1 VCYEFEYLD
10 SVLSATVG
18 YHGADKVMDYK
29 QLLFPLILGLS
40 LVVNSGCPAIFV
52 GAAAG
57 GAAGAGAAAYVDGE
71 LKSTEEVSLNR
82 AWKATERA
90 MRDLN
95 FRVTD
100 KAKDALGAQLKASG
114 AGGKKIQVALK
125 SISKSRTEIGIRVG
139 TFGDESLSVQ
149 ILDTIKK
156 RF

>member
-1 VCYEFEYLD
+1 
-10 SVLSATVG
+10 
-18 YHGADKVMDYK
+18 MNYK

-57 GAAGAGAAAYVDGE
+57 GAAGAGTVAYIGGE
-71 LKSTEEVSLNR
+71 LKSIEEVSLNR

-90 MRDLN
+90 MRDLD
-95 FRVTD
+95 FRITD
-100 KAKDALGAQLKASG
+100 KAKDALDAQLKASG
-114 AGGKKIQVALK
+114 ADGKKIEVALK
-125 SISKSRTEIGIRVG
+125 SISKSRTEIRVRVG
-139 TFGDESLSVQ
+139 TFGDESLSLQ

>member
-1 VCYEFEYLD
+1 
-10 SVLSATVG
+10 
-18 YHGADKVMDYK
+18 MDYK

-57 GAAGAGAAAYVDGE
+57 GAAGAGAVAYIDGE

-82 AWKATERA
+82 AWKATEKA
-90 MRDLN
+90 MCDLD
-95 FRVTD
+95 FRITD
-100 KAKDALGAQLKASG
+100 KAKDALDAQLKASG
-114 AGGKKIQVALK
+114 ASGKKIQVALK
-125 SISKSRTEIGIRVG
+125 RISKNRTEIRIRVG
-139 TFGDESLSVQ
+139 TFGDESLSLQ